1 MRKILINGYGDGNDD
16 DDDDNDKVIVKMIG
30 MMVIS

>member
-16 DDDDNDKVIVKMIG
+16 DNDNDVVIVKMIG
-30 MMVIS
+30 MMIIS